1 MPSEEISPHVVKEID
16 ENLRK
21 AYEEL
26 LNEELPDRFQQL
38 LQKLRVKGGEPGTAL
53 DDDGNDDGD
62 AG

>member
-38 LQKLRVKGGEPGTAL
+38 LQMLRVKGGESGTAL